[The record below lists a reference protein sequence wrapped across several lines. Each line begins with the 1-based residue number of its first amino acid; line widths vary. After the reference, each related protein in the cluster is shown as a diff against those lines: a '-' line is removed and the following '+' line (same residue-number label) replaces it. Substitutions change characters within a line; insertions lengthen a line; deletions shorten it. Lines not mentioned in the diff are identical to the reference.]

1 MHTRQS
7 KSVKKNKKDEN
18 KNQKKINNNN
28 GDSDNDIY
36 DDNDDND
43 DNDNNDDND
52 DNDDN
57 SVNNDTDEEYNI
69 ENEEESEDE
78 ESEDEESEKDE
89 EKSDESEEYENN
101 NYKSSV
107 NHIINNEEYED
118 EYDEDDDNVIK
129 QNIILILK
137 NNNKRGRIIDD
148 KDEKEH
154 KCGKKKKYSEVM
166 SKYSHEEKKYFNNLS
181 EHEKERI
188 YLKELELIQY
198 NESISMPNRFKF
210 LEYDIVESVKTALLY
225 HVEQLNSMCSSS
237 SEYFKLNNWI
247 TTLSKIPI
255 GKYRKIEVSSDDD
268 VCEYLKKIKYNIDNN
283 IFGHNETKEQ
293 IIRILAQWI
302 SNPEKTGYVIGIK
315 GPPGVGKTK
324 LVKECICKAMN
335 FPLAFVS
342 LGGIDDSSYL
352 SGFNYTYEGSRYGK
366 ILECLIKAG
375 VMNPVFLFDEL
386 DKVSA
391 TSRGDEIINTLIHL
405 TDPIQNEKYTDK
417 YFQEIDLDLSKSIII
432 FTYNNEEYINPILK
446 DRMIT
451 INVNGYTAK
460 EKLIIAKEYLIDEIL
475 PKFNMKK
482 GDIIFDD
489 NLLEYIISTSSSH
502 EQGVRSLKRCINNI
516 ISWINMMRYIKT
528 DNIEIKLPY
537 KVSIGYYD
545 KYCKKNIDN
554 NTDTK
559 LHSMYL

>member
-1 MHTRQS
+1 
-7 KSVKKNKKDEN
+7 
-18 KNQKKINNNN
+18 
-28 GDSDNDIY
+28 
-36 DDNDDND
+36 
-43 DNDNNDDND
+43 
-52 DNDDN
+52 
-57 SVNNDTDEEYNI
+57 
-69 ENEEESEDE
+69 
-78 ESEDEESEKDE
+78 
-89 EKSDESEEYENN
+89 
-101 NYKSSV
+101 
-107 NHIINNEEYED
+107 
-118 EYDEDDDNVIK
+118 
-129 QNIILILK
+129 
-137 NNNKRGRIIDD
+137 
-148 KDEKEH
+148 
-154 KCGKKKKYSEVM
+154 M

-460 EKLIIAKEYLIDEIL
+460 EKLIIA
-475 PKFNMKK
+475 
-482 GDIIFDD
+482 
-489 NLLEYIISTSSSH
+489 
-502 EQGVRSLKRCINNI
+502 
-516 ISWINMMRYIKT
+516 
-528 DNIEIKLPY
+528 
-537 KVSIGYYD
+537 
-545 KYCKKNIDN
+545 
-554 NTDTK
+554 
-559 LHSMYL
+559 